1 MKKKLMI
8 DITIVYAQAE
18 KNFFLS
24 REILDI
30 YDRY

>member
-24 REILDI
+24 RDTRHL
-30 YDRY
+30 